1 MTENELLEAE
11 MHEKELLEKE
21 RPEKEPLMIT
31 DAQAAVIYKKLR
43 CVRAVFLASYIAL
56 LLLFTAMNIF
66 AADGSI
72 KLWLVQT
79 LPLLIF
85 IPGLMQQRFRT
96 YSWICFVILLY
107 FTWSV
112 VNVMSPFINWTDVVV
127 VTLSVVIFIT
137 AMMASRWLQYWQYYQ
152 RQPKP

>member
-1 MTENELLEAE
+1 
-11 MHEKELLEKE
+11 MHEKEL
-21 RPEKEPLMIT
+21 PEKEPLMIT
-31 DAQAAVIYKKLR
+31 DAQASAIYKKLR
-43 CVRAVFLASYIAL
+43 CVRAVFLASYVAL

-66 AADGSI
+66 TADGSI

-85 IPGLMQQRFRT
+85 IPGLIQQRFRT

-112 VNVMSPFINWTDVVV
+112 VNVMSPFINWTDIVV

-152 RQPKP
+152 RQPKT